1 MAQQTQQAESPA
13 AAPPNHSQPNGKPM
27 NAKNDLPRE
36 LALELPTHEGT
47 PTETWGSDA
56 IAAMLK
62 ALDIPYITL
71 NPGASYKGFHDSLV
85 NYLGNANPKMMVCL
99 HEESAVAIA
108 HGFAK
113 ASGKMMAVALHS
125 NVGLLHASMAIFN
138 AWCARVPILM
148 LGATGPMD
156 ADQRRPWI
164 EWIHTCADQGALVRD
179 YVKWDNQP
187 SSVPAAY
194 EALLRA
200 SQIAQ
205 TAPQGPV
212 YINLDV
218 GLQEQKLGAL
228 PPLPDVKRYAPP
240 APAAP
245 SADALR
251 EAAALLS
258 NAKRPLIL
266 AGRTSLSIEDWN
278 RRVAFA
284 EKLNA
289 YVLTDPRVGASFPT
303 DHRLHPAA
311 PVPMR
316 PSAAAIQLIKEA
328 DVILSLDWVDLGGL
342 FKQATGQ
349 ATVSAK
355 VINASCDVYSHR
367 ATTMEYQILPP
378 ADVALLCE
386 PDVAVAMLL
395 DLVKARPEAA
405 PAPKEAPIKRPE
417 TKEIAIYDIAQAFN
431 KATEGLE
438 VCLARHPIGWNSRY
452 RHFRHPLD
460 YLGGD
465 GGGGL
470 GAGPGTTAGA
480 ALALKGTSRI
490 VAAVLGDG
498 DFLMGVTAIWTAVRY
513 DMPCLMIISNN
524 RGYYNDEVHQSNVA
538 KTRARPVEN
547 KWIGQ
552 RIIGPDVDLAAMGR
566 AQGAIGIGP
575 IIDVKDL
582 QPAIE
587 QGLKH
592 VREGKVCVIDVH
604 VAPGYE

>member
-1 MAQQTQQAESPA
+1 
-13 AAPPNHSQPNGKPM
+13 M
-27 NAKNDLPRE
+27 NANTDLPRD
-36 LALELPTHEGT
+36 LAAETPNIPGM

-56 IAAMLK
+56 VAAMLK
-62 ALDIPYITL
+62 ALDLPYITL

-85 NYLGNANPKMMVCL
+85 NYLGNSNPKMMVCL

-108 HGFAK
+108 HGYAK

-138 AWCARVPILM
+138 AWCARVPIM
-148 LGATGPMD
+148 ILGATGPMD
-156 ADQRRPWI
+156 AAQRRPWI
-164 EWIHTCADQGALVRD
+164 EWIHTCSDQASLVRD
-179 YVKWDNQP
+179 FTKWDNQP
-187 SSVPAAY
+187 ASVPAAY

-200 SQIAQ
+200 AQIAQ

-218 GLQEQKLGAL
+218 GLQEKALGAL
-228 PPLPDVKRYAPP
+228 PPLPDVNRYRV
-240 APAAP
+240 PAAAGP
-245 SADALR
+245 STDALR
-251 EAAALLS
+251 DAAKLLS
-258 NAKRPLIL
+258 GARRPLIL
-266 AGRTSLSIEDWN
+266 AGRCSLSEADWA
-278 RRVAFA
+278 RRVALA

-289 YVLTDPRVGASFPT
+289 YVLTDPRVGAAFPT

-316 PSAAAIQLIKEA
+316 PTAAAAQLVREA
-328 DVILSLDWVDLGGL
+328 DVILSLDWVDPGGL
-342 FKQATGQ
+342 FKHAMNG
-349 ATVSAK
+349 AEVAAK

-367 ATTMEYQILPP
+367 ATSMEYQILPP
-378 ADVALLCE
+378 ADVHLLCDPDIAVAALL
-386 PDVAVAMLL
+386 DAVTPRELSW
-395 DLVKARPEAA
+395 AA
-405 PAPKEAPIKRPE
+405 PNEAPAKRRE
-417 TKEIAIYDIAQAFN
+417 TDEIAIYDIAQALN
-431 KATEGLE
+431 KATEGQDI
-438 VCLARHPIGWNSRY
+438 CLARVPIGWNSRY
-452 RHFRHPLD
+452 RHYRHPLD

-480 ALALKGTSRI
+480 ALALKGSSRT
-490 VAAVLGDG
+490 VVAVLGDG
-498 DFLMGVTAIWTAVRY
+498 DFLMGVTAVWTAVRY
-513 DMPCLMIISNN
+513 QMPSLMIISNN
-524 RGYYNDEVHQSNVA
+524 RGYYNDEVHQANVA
-538 KTRARPVEN
+538 RDRKRPEEN

-552 RIIGPDVDLAAMGR
+552 RIIGPDVDLAGMAR

-587 QGLKH
+587 QGLKQ

>member
-1 MAQQTQQAESPA
+1 
-13 AAPPNHSQPNGKPM
+13 M

-36 LALELPTHEGT
+36 LALETPKHSGT

-108 HGFAK
+108 HGYSK

-125 NVGLLHASMAIFN
+125 NVGLMHASMAIFN

-156 ADQRRPWI
+156 ASQRRPWI
-164 EWIHTCADQGALVRD
+164 EWIHTCADQASLVRD
-179 YVKWDNQP
+179 FTKWDNQP
-187 SSVPAAY
+187 TSVPAAY

-200 SQIAQ
+200 AQIAQ

-218 GLQEQKLGAL
+218 GLQEQKLASL
-228 PPLPDVKRYAPP
+228 PPLPDVSRYRVA
-240 APAAP
+240 AAP
-245 SADALR
+245 EPSAEALR
-251 EAAALLS
+251 EAARLLS

-266 AGRTSLSIEDWN
+266 AGRASLGIEDWN
-278 RRVAFA
+278 RRVALA

-289 YVLTDPRVGASFPT
+289 YVLTDPRVGAAFPT

-316 PSAAAIQLIKEA
+316 PSAAAVQLVKEA

-342 FKQATGQ
+342 FKQALGDAPVQ
-349 ATVSAK
+349 GK
-355 VINASCDVYSHR
+355 VINATCDVYSHR

-378 ADVALLCE
+378 ADVQLLCD
-386 PDVAVAMLL
+386 PDVAVAALL
-395 DLVKARPEAA
+395 PAVTARAEAA
-405 PAPKEAPIKRPE
+405 PAPKETPAARPD

-431 KATEGLE
+431 KATEGMDI
-438 VCLARHPIGWNSRY
+438 CLGRVPIGWNSRY

-480 ALALKGTSRI
+480 ALALKGSNRL
-490 VAAVLGDG
+490 VASVLGDG

-513 DMPCLMIISNN
+513 EMPCLMIVSNN
-524 RGYYNDEVHQSNVA
+524 RGYYNDEVHQANVA
-538 KTRARPVEN
+538 RARARPVEN
-547 KWIGQ
+547 KWVGQ
-552 RIIGPDVDLAAMGR
+552 RINEPDVDLAGMAR
-566 AQGAIGIGP
+566 AQGAVGIGP
-575 IIDVKDL
+575 IIDIKDL

-587 QGLKH
+587 QGLKQ
-592 VREGKVCVIDVH
+592 VREGRVCVIDVH